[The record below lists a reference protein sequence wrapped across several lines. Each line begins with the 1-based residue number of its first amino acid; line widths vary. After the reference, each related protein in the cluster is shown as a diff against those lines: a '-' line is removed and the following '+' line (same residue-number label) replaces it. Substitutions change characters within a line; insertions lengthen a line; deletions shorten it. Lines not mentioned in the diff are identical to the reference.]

1 MDVSRAT
8 RSAPLPEGAEKRREV
23 ESMFDRIAP
32 RYDLVNRVMT
42 LGLDRRWRRRTI
54 ASLALPTGSRILDLG
69 CGTGDLCEE
78 LRAAHHWPVGID
90 LSAGMLGVA
99 HTTASLVR
107 GDALRLPAPDGAVD
121 GIVSGFALRNV
132 VDLGELFTECARV
145 LRPGGR
151 VAMLETDEPHN
162 RLLQAGHRFWF
173 RRVVPVLGGRLGRD
187 RDAYRYL
194 PRSAAYLPPTPQLL
208 TLVGDAGFD
217 DVRHRHLGG
226 GAVQLVTGTRR

>member
-1 MDVSRAT
+1 MSRT
-8 RSAPLPEGAEKRREV
+8 IPTAPLPEGAEKRREV

-54 ASLALPTGSRILDLG
+54 AALGLPTGSGVLDLG

-78 LRAAHHWPVGID
+78 LRAAGHSPAGLD
-90 LSAGMLGVA
+90 LSAGMLGAA
-99 HTTASLVR
+99 HTTAPLVR
-107 GDALRLPAPDGAVD
+107 GDALRLPVPDGAVD

-132 VDLGELFTECARV
+132 VDLAELFAECARA
-145 LRPGGR
+145 LRLGGR

-162 RLLQAGHRFWF
+162 RLLQAGHRLWF

-194 PRSAAYLPPTPQLL
+194 PRSSAYLPPTPQLL
-208 TLVGDAGFD
+208 ELVGEAGFD
-217 DVRHRHLGG
+217 DVRHRRLGG
-226 GAVQLVTGTRR
+226 GAVQLVSGTRR

>member
-1 MDVSRAT
+1 MDVSRST
-8 RSAPLPEGAEKRREV
+8 RAAPLPEGADKRREV

-54 ASLALPTGSRILDLG
+54 ASLALPKGAWVLDLG

-78 LRAAHHWPVGID
+78 LRAVGHSPVGVD
-90 LSAGMLGVA
+90 LSAGMLGAA
-99 HTTASLVR
+99 HTRAPLVR
-107 GDALRLPAPDGAVD
+107 GDALRLPIPDGTVD
-121 GIVSGFALRNV
+121 GVVSGFALRNV
-132 VDLGELFTECARV
+132 VDLGELFAECARV

-151 VAMLETDEPHN
+151 VAMLETDEPKN
-162 RLLQAGHRFWF
+162 RLLQAGHRLWF

-187 RDAYRYL
+187 RVAYRYL
-194 PRSAAYLPPTPQLL
+194 PRSVAYLPPTSELL
-208 TLVGDAGFD
+208 ARVGAAGFD
-217 DVRHRHLGG
+217 EVGHRRLGG